1 MKVAGFTFIKNAVQN
16 DYTIV
21 EAILSILP
29 ICDEFIVAHGNSID
43 ETLTLLQS
51 INSDK
56 IKIIDTVWD
65 DSLREG
71 GRTFA
76 LETDKAFRA
85 ISADADW
92 CFYIQGDECVHEKYL
107 ETIKNEMQLCLANP
121 KIEGLLFKYK
131 HFYGSYDFFAHS
143 RRWYHREIRVVRN
156 LPEIHSYKDAQGF
169 RFEDRKINVKLI
181 DAYIY
186 HYGWVKPPSGLNVKI
201 KNTGQFY
208 TNDDQWLET
217 AYHKDFVFDYNNA
230 ERLVRFTETHPASF
244 AKRVSESNWILPID
258 PTLIKKK
265 LPVKTKFLNFLED
278 LTGIRFFS
286 YKNYKIVA
294 R

>member
-1 MKVAGFTFIKNAVQN
+1 MKVAGFTFIRNAVQN

-29 ICDEFIVAHGNSID
+29 ICDEFIVAHGNSSD
-43 ETLTLLQS
+43 ETLALIQS
-51 INSDK
+51 IKSDK
-56 IKIIDTVWD
+56 IKIIQTIWD
-65 DSLREG
+65 DTLREG

-76 LETDKAFRA
+76 LETDKAFQA
-85 ISADADW
+85 ISTDADW

-107 ETIKNEMQLCLANP
+107 ETIKSEMQKCLLHA

-169 RFEDRKINVKLI
+169 RINDRKLNVKLI

-186 HYGWVKPPSGLNVKI
+186 HYGWVKPPSGLTNKVRNFNK
-201 KNTGQFY
+201 FY
-208 TNDDQWLET
+208 TKDDALIEEKYPET
-217 AYHKDFVFDYNNA
+217 SDFDYGNA
-230 ERLVRFTETHPASF
+230 DQLMKFEETHPKVMLDRI
-244 AKRVSESNWILPID
+244 AKSNWKFSID
-258 PTLIKKK
+258 PTKTNKK
-265 LPVKTKFLNFLED
+265 LPLRRKFLAWIEQN
-278 LTGIRFFS
+278 TGIRLFA
-286 YKNYKIVA
+286 YKNYKIIA
-294 R
+294 